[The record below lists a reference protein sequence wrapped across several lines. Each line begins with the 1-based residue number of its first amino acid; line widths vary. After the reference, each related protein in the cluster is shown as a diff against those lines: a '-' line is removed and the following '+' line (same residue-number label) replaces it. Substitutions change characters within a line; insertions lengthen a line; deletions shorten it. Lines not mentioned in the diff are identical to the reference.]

1 VREADA
7 PTLSG
12 VSGDHRHRLTAAMV
26 AVASRHGYAGATV
39 SRVVECAGVSRATFY
54 EHFRSREECF
64 KAAYETKARAAREVI
79 GVAAQSVEPPERP
92 GAVLDALV
100 ESLTADLTTVR
111 LLLVE
116 ALAAPEPIRAMH
128 ERLIATVDAL
138 VAGFLDDQSAT
149 AAIQIPSTALMAGV
163 ADVLLRR
170 VLAETPEDVSSL
182 RNELGS
188 WIDAY
193 RLADSSP
200 PLPQSRWHELG
211 RFAKLVPSEE
221 VEAPSLLP
229 RGRNALPEK
238 GAASARRQRILDAT
252 ARLSSE
258 GGFAELTV
266 ADIAAA
272 ARVPRAAFYAQFENK
287 QEALMAAQTHGLQ
300 RAMAAAAAEYSPLAP
315 WPTRVW
321 KAITAFF
328 TYVAG
333 VPHYARLDFV
343 ESYAAGAAA
352 IRHRQQ
358 NQMVF
363 ALFLED
369 GYRQNP
375 EAARLPRASSEA
387 IAGAILGL
395 MRRIVV
401 EGKTERLLSIAPA
414 ASYTI
419 LAPFI
424 GPAEAYAQV
433 RSWAQGAR

>member
-1 VREADA
+1 VRQAGA
-7 PTLSG
+7 PALSN
-12 VSGDHRHRLTAAMV
+12 VSSDHRRRLVAAMV
-26 AVASRHGYAGATV
+26 AVAARHGYAEATV
-39 SRVVECAGVSRATFY
+39 SRVVGLAGVSRATFY

-64 KAAYETKARAAREVI
+64 RAAYEEKARAAREVV
-79 GVAAQSVEPPERP
+79 GAAAQSAGRAERP
-92 GAVLDALV
+92 EAVLEVLV
-100 ESLTADLTTVR
+100 EELRADRTVAR
-111 LLLVE
+111 LLLIE
-116 ALAAPEPIRAMH
+116 ALAAPQAIREEH
-128 ERLIATVDAL
+128 EELIATVDSL
-138 VAGFLDDQSAT
+138 VAAFLDRQAPV
-149 AAIQIPSTALMAGV
+149 AALQIPSTALMAGV
-163 ADVLLRR
+163 ADVLMRR
-170 VLAETPEDVSSL
+170 VLTETPEDISIL
-182 RNELGS
+182 RTELRS

-193 RLADSSP
+193 RLADGSR

-211 RFAKLVPSEE
+211 RFAKLVPSRE

-229 RGRNALPEK
+229 RGKSALSEG

-252 ARLSSE
+252 ARLASE
-258 GGFAELTV
+258 GGFTELTV
-266 ADIAAA
+266 ADIAAG
-272 ARVPRAAFYAQFENK
+272 ARVPRTAFYAHFESK
-287 QEALMAAQTHGLQ
+287 REALMAAQTHALQ
-300 RAMAAAAAEYSPLAP
+300 GAMAAAAAEYSPIAP

-328 TYVAG
+328 TYVAE

-375 EAARLPRASSEA
+375 DAARLPRACSEA

-395 MRRIVV
+395 IRRIVV
-401 EGKTERLLSIAPA
+401 EGKTERMLSIAPA
-414 ASYTI
+414 AAYTI

-424 GPAEAYAQV
+424 GPEEACVQV
-433 RSWAQGAR
+433 QAWVGGAR